1 METEEILQRVN
12 QIFKSVL
19 EDETLVIENET
30 TADDVDDWDSLNH
43 IVLVVEIEKA
53 FGIKFT
59 ANEILS
65 FKNVGEMNQAI
76 KKKLGA

>member
-1 METEEILQRVN
+1 MESEEILKRVN
-12 QIFKSVL
+12 QIFRSVL
-19 EDETLVIENET
+19 EDDSLVIENET

-43 IVLVVEIEKA
+43 IVLVVEIEKQ

-65 FKNVGEMNQAI
+65 FKDVGEMNEAI
-76 KKKLGA
+76 KKKLSN

>member
-1 METEEILQRVN
+1 METDEILKKVN
-12 QIFKSVL
+12 EIFRSVL
-19 EDETLVIENET
+19 DDDSLVIEEET
-30 TADDVDDWDSLNH
+30 TADDVDEWDSLNH
-43 IVLVVEIEKA
+43 IVLVVEIEKQ

-76 KKKLGA
+76 KKKLGS